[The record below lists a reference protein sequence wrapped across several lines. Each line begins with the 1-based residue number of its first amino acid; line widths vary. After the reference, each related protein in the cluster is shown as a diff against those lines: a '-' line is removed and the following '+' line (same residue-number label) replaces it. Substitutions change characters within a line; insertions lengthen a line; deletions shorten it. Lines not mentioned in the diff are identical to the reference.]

1 MPVLM
6 PSLLIVRLKHEV
18 DAERFVRVIYDW
30 RLARVVDE
38 DNQIIDELYWNRIS
52 TKNLVD
58 RLSDLQSGRLT
69 TEARSLKERFPEATI
84 DSLGALSD
92 SEWPELSDEEMQ
104 KFIEASTRLAKRGV
118 AESSGDI
125 DRRMDMLVSA
135 NNELRSSWTT
145 LEARCIEWTGLF
157 LSDLDLDEQRKK
169 IPEIVSKSKSIN
181 DVAKEFNVSEPTHL
195 PSKDEWNTINSQAQ
209 SVVNLA
215 NQITTSEETIR
226 VLASDYLPSLSA
238 LMGPISAAKLVVLA
252 GGRERLARM
261 PSGSLQVLG
270 ANAAMSAHRKGAP
283 PPKHG
288 AILFSMPAVSRSPR
302 WVRGKVARYLAGKAS
317 IAVRIDHFD
326 GQKLTKEQI
335 SEIHKEAESI
345 KNKFP
350 KPPKRK

>member
-1 MPVLM
+1 M

-38 DNQIIDELYWNRIS
+38 EDQIIDELFWNRIS

-58 RLSDLQSGRLT
+58 RLSDLQSGRIT
-69 TEARSLKERFPEATI
+69 PEARTLMERFPDAEK
-84 DSLGALSD
+84 DSLGALSY
-92 SEWPELSDEEMQ
+92 SEWPELSDEETK

-135 NNELRSSWTT
+135 NNEIRSSWTT
-145 LEARCIEWTGLF
+145 LEARCIEWIGLF
-157 LSDLDLDEQRKK
+157 LSDLDLDEQRKE
-169 IPEIVSKSKSIN
+169 IPEIVSRSKSIN
-181 DVAKEFNVSEPTHL
+181 DVANEFNVSEPKHQ
-195 PSKDEWNTINSQAQ
+195 PSEEEWNTITSQAQ
-209 SVVNLA
+209 LVVNLA
-215 NQITTSEETIR
+215 NQITSSEDTIR
-226 VLASDYLPSLSA
+226 TIANDYLPSLSA

-326 GQKLTKEQI
+326 GEKLTKEQV

-345 KNKFP
+345 KMKFP

>member
-1 MPVLM
+1 M
-6 PSLLIVRLKHEV
+6 
-18 DAERFVRVIYDW
+18 RVIYDW
-30 RLARVVDE
+30 RLARVIDA

-52 TKNLVD
+52 TKNLVN

-69 TEARSLKERFPEATI
+69 PEAHTLKERFPESEI
-84 DSLGALSD
+84 DYLGALSD
-92 SEWPELSDEEMQ
+92 LEWPDFSDDEKE
-104 KFIEASTRLAKRGV
+104 KFIQASTRLAKRGV

-135 NNELRSSWTT
+135 NNELRASWTT

-169 IPEIVSKSKSIN
+169 IPEIVSESKSIN
-181 DVAKEFNVSEPTHL
+181 DVAKKFDISKPKYQPSEE
-195 PSKDEWNTINSQAQ
+195 EWKTINLQA
-209 SVVNLA
+209 SAVVNLE
-215 NQITTSEETIR
+215 NQLQSSEETIR
-226 VLASDYLPSLSA
+226 VLANDYLPSLS
-238 LMGPISAAKLVVLA
+238 LLIGPISAAKLIVLA

-326 GQKLTKEQI
+326 GERLTKEQV

>member
-1 MPVLM
+1 M
-6 PSLLIVRLKHEV
+6 
-18 DAERFVRVIYDW
+18 RVIYDW
-30 RLARVVDE
+30 RLARVIDA

-52 TKNLVD
+52 TKNLVN

-69 TEARSLKERFPEATI
+69 PEARTLKERFPESEI
-84 DSLGALSD
+84 DYLGALSD
-92 SEWPELSDEEMQ
+92 SEWPDFSDDEIE
-104 KFIEASTRLAKRGV
+104 KFIQASTRLAKRGV

-135 NNELRSSWTT
+135 NNELRASWTT
-145 LEARCIEWTGLF
+145 LEARCIEWVGLF
-157 LSDLDLDEQRKK
+157 LSDLNLDEQRKK

-181 DVAKEFNVSEPTHL
+181 DVAKKFDISNPKHQPSEE
-195 PSKDEWNTINSQAQ
+195 EWRTINSQANT
-209 SVVNLA
+209 VVNLE
-215 NQITTSEETIR
+215 NQLQSSEETIR
-226 VLASDYLPSLSA
+226 VLANDYLPSLS
-238 LMGPISAAKLVVLA
+238 LLIGPISAAKLIVLA

-326 GQKLTKEQI
+326 GERLTKEQV

>member
-1 MPVLM
+1 MS
-6 PSLLIVRLKHEV
+6 SLVIVRLKHEV
-18 DAERFVRVIYDW
+18 HAQRLMRIIYDW
-30 RLARVVDE
+30 RLARVIDDE
-38 DNQIIDELYWNRIS
+38 DQIIDELYWNRVS

-58 RLSDLQSGRLT
+58 RLSDLQSGRIT
-69 TEARSLKERFPEATI
+69 PEARTLMERFPDAEK
-84 DSLGALSD
+84 DPLGVISY
-92 SEWPELSDEEMQ
+92 SEWPELSEEEIK
-104 KFIEASTRLAKRGV
+104 KFIQASTRLAKRGV

-135 NNELRSSWTT
+135 NNEIRSSWTT
-145 LEARCIEWTGLF
+145 LEARCIEWIGLF

-169 IPEIVSKSKSIN
+169 IPEIVSRSKSIN
-181 DVAKEFNVSEPTHL
+181 EVAKEFNVLEPTHK
-195 PSKDEWNTINSQAQ
+195 PSKEEWDTINSQAS
-209 SVVNLA
+209 SVVNLE
-215 NQITTSEETIR
+215 NQLQISEETIR
-226 VLASDYLPSLSA
+226 VLANDYLPSLSA
-238 LMGPISAAKLVVLA
+238 LMGPVSAAKLVVLA

-326 GQKLTKEQI
+326 GEKLTKEQV
-335 SEIHKEAESI
+335 SKIHKEADSI
-345 KNKFP
+345 KKKFP

>member
-1 MPVLM
+1 M
-6 PSLLIVRLKHEV
+6 PSLSIVRLKHEV

-38 DNQIIDELYWNRIS
+38 EDQIIDELFWNRIS

-58 RLSDLQSGRLT
+58 RLSDLQSGRIT
-69 TEARSLKERFPEATI
+69 PEARTLMERFPDAEK
-84 DSLGALSD
+84 DSLGALSY
-92 SEWPELSDEEMQ
+92 SEWPELSDEETK

-135 NNELRSSWTT
+135 NNEIRSSWTT

-157 LSDLDLDEQRKK
+157 LSDLDLDEQRKE
-169 IPEIVSKSKSIN
+169 IPEMVSRSKSIN
-181 DVAKEFNVSEPTHL
+181 DVANEFNVSEPKHQ
-195 PSKDEWNTINSQAQ
+195 PSEEEWNTMTSQAQ
-209 SVVNLA
+209 LVVNLA
-215 NQITTSEETIR
+215 NQITSSEDTIR
-226 VLASDYLPSLSA
+226 TIANDYLPSLSA

-326 GQKLTKEQI
+326 GEKLTKEQV

-345 KNKFP
+345 KMKFP

>member
-1 MPVLM
+1 M
-6 PSLLIVRLKHEV
+6 
-18 DAERFVRVIYDW
+18 RVIYDW
-30 RLARVVDE
+30 RLARVVND
-38 DNQIIDELYWNRIS
+38 DNEILDELYWNRIS
-52 TKNLVD
+52 TKSLVN

-69 TEARSLKERFPEATI
+69 PEARSLKDRFPDAVN
-84 DSLGALSD
+84 DPLGVLSSND
-92 SEWPELSDEEMQ
+92 WPELSDEETKQ
-104 KFIEASTRLAKRGV
+104 FIEASTRLAKRGV

-135 NNELRSSWTT
+135 NNELRSSWNT

-157 LSDLDLDEQRKK
+157 LSELNLDEQRKK

-181 DVAKEFNVSEPTHL
+181 HVAEEFNVPKPEHQ
-195 PSKDEWNTINSQAQ
+195 PSIEEWNSIHSQAKM
-209 SVVNLA
+209 VVDLST
-215 NQITTSEETIR
+215 QISKSEESIR
-226 VLASDYLPSLSA
+226 VLANDYLPNLSA
-238 LMGPISAAKLVVLA
+238 LIGPISAAKLVVIA

-270 ANAAMSAHRKGAP
+270 ASAAMSAHRKGAP

-288 AILFSMPAVSRSPR
+288 AILFSMPAISRSPR
-302 WVRGKVARYLAGKAS
+302 WVRGKVARFLAGKAS
-317 IAVRIDHFD
+317 IAVRIDHFN
-326 GQKLTKEQI
+326 GQKLTEEQI

>member
-1 MPVLM
+1 M

-30 RLARVVDE
+30 RLARVVDKE
-38 DNQIIDELYWNRIS
+38 DQIIDELFWNRIS

-58 RLSDLQSGRLT
+58 RLSDLQSGRIT
-69 TEARSLKERFPEATI
+69 PEARTLMERFPDAEK
-84 DSLGALSD
+84 DSLGALSY
-92 SEWPELSDEEMQ
+92 SEWPELSDEETK

-135 NNELRSSWTT
+135 NNEIRSSWTT
-145 LEARCIEWTGLF
+145 LEARCIEWIGLF
-157 LSDLDLDEQRKK
+157 LSDLDLDEQRKE
-169 IPEIVSKSKSIN
+169 IPEIVSRSKSIN
-181 DVAKEFNVSEPTHL
+181 DVANEFNVSEPKHQ
-195 PSKDEWNTINSQAQ
+195 PSEEEWNTITSQAQ
-209 SVVNLA
+209 LVVNLA
-215 NQITTSEETIR
+215 NQITSSEDTIR
-226 VLASDYLPSLSA
+226 TIANDYLPSLSA

-326 GQKLTKEQI
+326 GEKLTKEQV

-345 KNKFP
+345 KMKFP

>member
-1 MPVLM
+1 MS
-6 PSLLIVRLKHEV
+6 SLVIVRLKHEV
-18 DAERFVRVIYDW
+18 HAQRLMRVIYDW
-30 RLARVVDE
+30 RLARVIDDE
-38 DNQIIDELYWNRIS
+38 DQIIDELYWNRVS

-58 RLSDLQSGRLT
+58 RLSDLQSGRIT
-69 TEARSLKERFPEATI
+69 PEARTLMERFPDAEK
-84 DSLGALSD
+84 DPLGVISY
-92 SEWPELSDEEMQ
+92 SEWPELSEEEIK
-104 KFIEASTRLAKRGV
+104 KFIQASTRLAKRGV

-135 NNELRSSWTT
+135 NNEIRSSWTT
-145 LEARCIEWTGLF
+145 LEARCIEWIGLF

-169 IPEIVSKSKSIN
+169 IPEIVSRSKSIN
-181 DVAKEFNVSEPTHL
+181 EVAKEFNVLEPTHK
-195 PSKDEWNTINSQAQ
+195 PSKEEWDTINSQAS
-209 SVVNLA
+209 SVVNLE
-215 NQITTSEETIR
+215 NQLQISEETIR
-226 VLASDYLPSLSA
+226 VLANDYLPSLSA
-238 LMGPISAAKLVVLA
+238 LMGPVSAAKLVVLA

-326 GQKLTKEQI
+326 GEKLTKEQV
-335 SEIHKEAESI
+335 SKIHKEAESI
-345 KNKFP
+345 KMKFP

>member
-1 MPVLM
+1 M

-18 DAERFVRVIYDW
+18 HAQRFVRVIYDW
-30 RLARVVDE
+30 RLARVIDDE
-38 DNQIIDELYWNRIS
+38 DQIIDELYWNRIS

-58 RLSDLQSGRLT
+58 RLSDLQSGRIT
-69 TEARSLKERFPEATI
+69 PEARTLMERFPDAEK
-84 DSLGALSD
+84 DSLGVISY
-92 SEWPELSDEEMQ
+92 SEWPELSDEEIK

-135 NNELRSSWTT
+135 NNEIRSSWTT
-145 LEARCIEWTGLF
+145 LEARCIEWIGLF

-169 IPEIVSKSKSIN
+169 IPEIVSRSKSIN
-181 DVAKEFNVSEPTHL
+181 EVAKVFDTLEPKHQ
-195 PSKDEWNTINSQAQ
+195 PSKEEWETINSQA
-209 SVVNLA
+209 SNVVNLE
-215 NQITTSEETIR
+215 NQLQISEETIR
-226 VLASDYLPSLSA
+226 VLANDYLPSLSA
-238 LMGPISAAKLVVLA
+238 LMGPVSAAKLVVLA

-326 GQKLTKEQI
+326 GEKLTKEQV
-335 SEIHKEAESI
+335 SEIHKEADSI

>member
-1 MPVLM
+1 M
-6 PSLLIVRLKHEV
+6 PSLLIVRLKDEV
-18 DAERFVRVIYDW
+18 HAQRFVRVIYDW
-30 RLARVVDE
+30 RLARVIDDE
-38 DNQIIDELYWNRIS
+38 NQIIDELYWNRIS
-52 TKNLVD
+52 IKNLVD
-58 RLSDLQSGRLT
+58 RLSDLQSGRIT
-69 TEARSLKERFPEATI
+69 PEARTLMERFPNAEK
-84 DSLGALSD
+84 DPLGVISY
-92 SEWPELSDEEMQ
+92 SEWPGLSGEEIK

-125 DRRMDMLVSA
+125 DRRIDMLVSA
-135 NNELRSSWTT
+135 NNEIRSSWTT
-145 LEARCIEWTGLF
+145 LEARCIEWIGLF
-157 LSDLDLDEQRKK
+157 LSDLDLDEQRKA
-169 IPEIVSKSKSIN
+169 IPEIVSKSKCIN
-181 DVAKEFNVSEPTHL
+181 DVANKFNVSDPKHQ
-195 PSKDEWNTINSQAQ
+195 PSEEEWNVINSQAQ
-209 SVVNLA
+209 LVINLA
-215 NQITTSEETIR
+215 NQITSSEDTIR
-226 VLASDYLPSLSA
+226 IIANDYLPSLSA

-326 GQKLTKEQI
+326 GEKLTKEQV

-345 KNKFP
+345 KMKFP